1 MPSSTFRPRSQA
13 NPGSDEVKFDL
24 ADAYFRK
31 RLYSQALEAT
41 GQVSE
46 EGRKDDAYLA
56 LLGDIYAHLGD
67 AARATEIYPR
77 CYSAVTLTMIRAI

>member
-1 MPSSTFRPRSQA
+1 M
-13 NPGSDEVKFDL
+13 KFDL

-31 RLYSQALEAT
+31 RLYSQALDVA

-67 AARATEIYPR
+67 MAHAKEIYHERHQSQPR
-77 CYSAVTLTMIRAI
+77 Q